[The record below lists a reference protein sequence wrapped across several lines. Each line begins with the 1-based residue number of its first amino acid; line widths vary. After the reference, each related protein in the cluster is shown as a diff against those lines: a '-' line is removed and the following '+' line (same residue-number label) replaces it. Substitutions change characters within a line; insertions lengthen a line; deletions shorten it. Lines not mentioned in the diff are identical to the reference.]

1 MAKTYEL
8 SLANDIFLATI
19 EDVLR
24 AQLNEVK
31 INISREDSFVNL
43 NSR

>member
-1 MAKTYEL
+1 MEKTYEL
-8 SLANDIFLATI
+8 SLANDIFPATI

-31 INISREDSFVNL
+31 INISREDSFINL

>member
-8 SLANDIFLATI
+8 RLANDIFTATI

-31 INISREDSFVNL
+31 TNISREDPFVNL